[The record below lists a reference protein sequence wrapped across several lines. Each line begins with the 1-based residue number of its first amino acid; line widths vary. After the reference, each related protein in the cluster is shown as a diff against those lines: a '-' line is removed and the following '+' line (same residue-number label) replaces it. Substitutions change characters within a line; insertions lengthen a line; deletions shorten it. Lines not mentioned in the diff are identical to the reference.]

1 MRIMQLFA
9 LAIVALCS
17 GGAAAATAYASNEG
31 SGTVSVI
38 DTATDRVT
46 ATITTGGKPRGI
58 ALSLDGT
65 KLYLSDQE
73 ANALVVVDTAHF
85 KGNYPDR
92 CFIQGVADASG
103 TPEEIAAQ
111 AESWPVLLPEVKLS
125 ADSIHSFRDELA
137 DIGPVRFVR
146 LNILPDGGVS
156 RLRLI
161 GRVAR

>member
-1 MRIMQLFA
+1 MVAAATHRRLPNGTRSRTTYASVAKEIRTSIDRWAKLSSIRKSRDRRQLARAPRHSTPGGRKRILVEEAAMRFVQLFA

-73 ANALVVVDTAHF
+73 ANAL
-85 KGNYPDR
+85 
-92 CFIQGVADASG
+92 
-103 TPEEIAAQ
+103 
-111 AESWPVLLPEVKLS
+111 
-125 ADSIHSFRDELA
+125 
-137 DIGPVRFVR
+137 
-146 LNILPDGGVS
+146 
-156 RLRLI
+156 
-161 GRVAR
+161 